1 MSGRIYPEIQGVN
14 MKTTEEACVLE
25 FDDANTSVIMSG
37 VPIIMMSRQAFG
49 ALHKGM
55 VTTLGRGAKAL
66 LYTSGYNAG
75 KVSLAAVVSAWDCKS
90 TEEIIEATR
99 KQYAHYGWFNLREV
113 SREGDVL
120 NVKVTNSFE
129 IPCYAGKATEPVCHF
144 LEGFLCSY
152 LEAVYSMEN
161 LVGEEVR
168 CQAMGDEIC
177 EFVLR
182 PKFW

>member
-1 MSGRIYPEIQGVN
+1 
-14 MKTTEEACVLE
+14 MKSIEEACILE
-25 FDDANTSVIMSG
+25 FDDANASVNMSD
-37 VPIIMMSRQAFG
+37 VPIIMMSRQVFG

-55 VTTLGRGAKAL
+55 VATLGRGAKAL

-75 KVSLAAVVSAWDCKS
+75 KRSVQAVVSAWDCKS
-90 TEEIIEATR
+90 PEEIIEATK
-99 KQYAHYGWFNLREV
+99 KQYAHYGWFNLLNV
-113 SREGDVL
+113 SKAGDEL
-120 NVKVTNSFE
+120 IVKVTNSFE
-129 IPCYAGKATEPVCHF
+129 IPCYEGKATEPVCHF

-152 LEAVYSMEN
+152 LEEVYSMED

-168 CQAMGDEIC
+168 CQAMGAEIC